1 MISFSLQG
9 DSDAFGILLT
19 EDEIFFSEY
28 DRSQGFSVF
37 GENF

>member
-19 EDEIFFSEY
+19 EDEIFLKEW
-28 DRSQGFSVF
+28 DRSQGFSIF
-37 GENF
+37 REKF